1 MKILLINQP
10 LNNRGDEAAHK
21 ALIRTLLVKIP
32 NIQIKVLY
40 VDCCSQ
46 EGLNQFKIPSLN
58 VDYVN
63 IKSFWWYSVIGPRS
77 LINNKSFLW
86 PIHPTTHDV
95 IKVYSWADF
104 VVCAPG
110 GICMGG
116 FQNWEHLFFLKLAK
130 YCKKPLIY
138 YGRSI
143 GPFPTET
150 KNNRLFKKISLEM
163 LDYMSFIAI
172 RDLKSNMIL
181 KDFHKA
187 CSLTVD
193 TAFLE
198 KPNVSLPY
206 EIKKLIGT
214 KPYIVFVPNYLLWHY
229 AYKNQGTEEDLTDF
243 FSNIGKGILKQ
254 YPDCNIVM
262 LPQTFANENKEDNDI
277 IFFRKIAEKINDNR
291 ILLTADCY
299 SSDIQ
304 QTLISKASF
313 LVGARY
319 HSIVFAINQNI
330 PFISLSYEHKMTGL
344 LQCLDLTEYEIDIQ
358 NIFKEKQNILNLFY
372 TKINTNIVKP
382 NVQEK
387 AQSIAYECTN
397 KLLNIMK

>member
-1 MKILLINQP
+1 
-10 LNNRGDEAAHK
+10 
-21 ALIRTLLVKIP
+21 
-32 NIQIKVLY
+32 
-40 VDCCSQ
+40 
-46 EGLNQFKIPSLN
+46 
-58 VDYVN
+58 
-63 IKSFWWYSVIGPRS
+63 
-77 LINNKSFLW
+77 
-86 PIHPTTHDV
+86 
-95 IKVYSWADF
+95 
-104 VVCAPG
+104 
-110 GICMGG
+110 
-116 FQNWEHLFFLKLAK
+116 
-130 YCKKPLIY
+130 
-138 YGRSI
+138 
-143 GPFPTET
+143 
-150 KNNRLFKKISLEM
+150 
-163 LDYMSFIAI
+163 
-172 RDLKSNMIL
+172 
-181 KDFHKA
+181 
-187 CSLTVD
+187 
-193 TAFLE
+193 
-198 KPNVSLPY
+198 
-206 EIKKLIGT
+206 
-214 KPYIVFVPNYLLWHY
+214 
-229 AYKNQGTEEDLTDF
+229 
-243 FSNIGKGILKQ
+243 
-254 YPDCNIVM
+254 M

-372 TKINTNIVKP
+372 TKIKTNIVKP